1 MKIFSFVHHTEV
13 VQINSLERI
22 SEHFDSEKLCSGFIA
37 PKASAEG
44 ACIFSKLVTMERV

>member
-1 MKIFSFVHHTEV
+1 MIVLDGLLLYV
-13 VQINSLERI
+13 YVGLII
-22 SEHFDSEKLCSGFIA
+22 WSGFVA

>member
-1 MKIFSFVHHTEV
+1 MFPLCVALLLCCVDKIV
-13 VQINSLERI
+13 VVGLVRQSVKCE
-22 SEHFDSEKLCSGFIA
+22 FIA